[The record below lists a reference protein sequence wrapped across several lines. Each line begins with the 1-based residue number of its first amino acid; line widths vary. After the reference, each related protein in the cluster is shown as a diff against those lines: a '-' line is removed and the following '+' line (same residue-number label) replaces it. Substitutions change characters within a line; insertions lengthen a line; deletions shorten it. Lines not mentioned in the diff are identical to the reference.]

1 MTFSNKT
8 NTEITLSTY
17 GIYNAGSL
25 RGFTLDLSDCYNQE
39 DIDDEIKK
47 GLEEIGDA
55 NGELMIQDIDG
66 PYIMRKLLE
75 RNGVCQWLY
84 NLHKFLTENEYEIDK
99 INLAFD
105 DGAYN
110 LSNDLNKNPDY
121 DLKDWL
127 ESYEVS
133 IYDADNIGEAYER
146 HIEETDP
153 DRYDAIQSL
162 GLHID
167 WTSSANAPD
176 SIIRKRDID
185 GLRIYYA
192 DHSL

>member
-17 GIYNAGSL
+17 GIYNSGSL

-39 DIDDEIKK
+39 DIDDAIKK
-47 GLEEIGDA
+47 GMEDIGNA
-55 NGELMIQDIDG
+55 NGELMIQDIEG
-66 PYIMRKLLE
+66 PYIMRKMLE
-75 RNGVCQWLY
+75 RNGICQWLF
-84 NLHKFLTENEYEIDK
+84 NLHEFITENEYEIDK

-110 LSNDLNKNPDY
+110 LSNELNKNPDY

-127 ESYEVS
+127 ESYNVS
-133 IYDADNIGEAYER
+133 IYDADNIGEAYEQ

-153 DRYDAIQSL
+153 DRYDAVQSL
-162 GLHID
+162 RLHID
-167 WTSSANAPD
+167 WVSSANAPE

-185 GLRIYYA
+185 GSRIYYA
-192 DHSL
+192 DYSL